1 MSDYA
6 LDLKQFSWILFQA
19 EQTSRRRGAETKI
32 FHSVNWRWGWWNW
45 SELSC
50 AVLKTEFGEMVDSE
64 SEREVHMMKHGD
76 SSLTQ
81 CHRGDS
87 ALRAEFANTQLCGG
101 GGRQTERQ
109 VDRLSSGSVRGSPS
123 ALLQRPECCDS
134 DLLSSYSPLRLC
146 ALTHQLSKWRGITKT
161 LRISVSTPPP
171 PPPSTSLPQVSPRMA
186 AFLSQNWSKAAQNLS
201 GVSCHH
207 QY

>member
-1 MSDYA
+1 
-6 LDLKQFSWILFQA
+6 
-19 EQTSRRRGAETKI
+19 
-32 FHSVNWRWGWWNW
+32 
-45 SELSC
+45 
-50 AVLKTEFGEMVDSE
+50 
-64 SEREVHMMKHGD
+64 MMKHGD

-109 VDRLSSGSVRGSPS
+109 VDRWSSGSVRGSPS

-171 PPPSTSLPQVSPRMA
+171 PPPCLKSAPEWRLFSVKIGARLHRISQVSPVTISTKWWTFCSTIWLLFMPSFHVSVVTH
-186 AFLSQNWSKAAQNLS
+186 AFIQVFLII
-201 GVSCHH
+201 V
-207 QY
+207 

>member
-1 MSDYA
+1 
-6 LDLKQFSWILFQA
+6 
-19 EQTSRRRGAETKI
+19 
-32 FHSVNWRWGWWNW
+32 
-45 SELSC
+45 
-50 AVLKTEFGEMVDSE
+50 
-64 SEREVHMMKHGD
+64 MMKHGD

-109 VDRLSSGSVRGSPS
+109 VDRWSSGSVRGSPS
-123 ALLQRPECCDS
+123 ALLQRSECCDS
-134 DLLSSYSPLRLC
+134 DLLSSYSPLCLC

-171 PPPSTSLPQVSPRMA
+171 PPPSTSLPQSAPEWRLFSVKIGTN
-186 AFLSQNWSKAAQNLS
+186 FSKVAQNLS
-201 GVSCHH
+201 GLLSPSVLNGEHSAPLSGSFSCLLCVWMNR
-207 QY
+207 QS